1 MISKYKGRRNII
13 MANTSPIFVRID
25 SNVKAKSEAIL
36 NDLGVSMSSAIFMF
50 LMQVIMHNG
59 IPFDVRI
66 PDKPIATGNMTDE
79 EIAELVQEGVD
90 SCKDGTYTLEEVD
103 EMLKKI

>member
-1 MISKYKGRRNII
+1 

>member
-1 MISKYKGRRNII
+1 

-25 SNVKAKSEAIL
+25 SNVKTKSEAIL